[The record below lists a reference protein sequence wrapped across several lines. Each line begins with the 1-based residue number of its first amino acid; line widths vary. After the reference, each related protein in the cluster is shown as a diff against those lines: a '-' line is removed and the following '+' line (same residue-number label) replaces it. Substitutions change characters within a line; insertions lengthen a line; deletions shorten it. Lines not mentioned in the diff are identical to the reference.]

1 MKKGGIIMLKADY
14 HVHSI
19 SPDAGV
25 PMEKMCK
32 SAIKKGLEEIAFT
45 DHYEFYAHGIVTE
58 HFHEEYLRQ
67 YWRSLERCR
76 EKFEGQLV
84 IRQGLEIGQMHLCPE
99 KALKIICAYPFD
111 FIIGS
116 LHKIENIDVSQM
128 EYTEKTM
135 PRIAEAYYRHLLRLS
150 EVGEFDCL
158 GHLDLIKRHSAK
170 NGLPDYYDRYE
181 KEITRILK
189 NLIARGKGMEINTS
203 GIRQEAGES
212 MPSLK
217 TVKLFA
223 DLGGTMVTVG
233 SDAHKPEDVAADFHE
248 AEKLLKEAGIREV
261 TGFKRRRAF
270 PVKI

>member
-1 MKKGGIIMLKADY
+1 MTMLTADY

-25 PMEKMCK
+25 PMEEMCE

-45 DHYEFYAHGIVTE
+45 DHYEFYAHGLVKE
-58 HFHEEYLRQ
+58 YFHEEYLKQ
-67 YWRSLERCR
+67 YWKSLEKCR
-76 EKFEGQLV
+76 EKFEGKLV
-84 IRQGLEIGQMHLCPE
+84 IRRGLEMGQMHLCPE
-99 KALKIICAYPFD
+99 DALKVICEYPFD

-116 LHKIENIDVSQM
+116 LHKIENVDVSQM

-158 GHLDLIKRHSAK
+158 GHLDLIKRHSVR

-189 NLIARGKGMEINTS
+189 NLAARGKGIEINTS
-203 GIRQEAGES
+203 GIRQGAGETI
-212 MPSLK
+212 PTLR
-217 TVKLFA
+217 TVKLFVQ
-223 DLGGTMVTVG
+223 LGGTVVTVG
-233 SDAHKPEDVAADFHE
+233 SDAHKPEDVAADFHV
-248 AEKLLKEAGIREV
+248 AEQLLKEAGIREV
-261 TGFKRRRAF
+261 TRFKRRRGF